1 LETIMFFSIK
11 AIKAA
16 NRGADQH
23 FFDRST
29 MSFFQSR
36 VCRKLTG
43 HYFVTSERCR
53 FDQSAKRTYTLRQ
66 VTDNGWISTVGDYGA
81 YSTSR
86 AAHAE
91 AARLWAQD
99 CVEIQQDEEADA
111 GRWEAY
117 TAA

>member
-1 LETIMFFSIK
+1 MFFSIK

-43 HYFVTSERCR
+43 HYFVTSEQCR
-53 FDQSAKRTYTLRQ
+53 FDPRAKRTYTLRQ

-99 CVEIQQDEEADA
+99 CVEIQQGEESDA